1 MITTI
6 VDELLKEKE
15 ITALFDTSEGSDD
28 SDTGELT
35 MIEIGENDYYYDVRI
50 YKDEIE
56 GVLDRVLEVEEF
68 NMIME
73 SFDVF
78 HVQEMIHGYIKQNS
92 EIINLLLDDESKGY
106 SSD

>member
-1 MITTI
+1 
-6 VDELLKEKE
+6 
-15 ITALFDTSEGSDD
+15 
-28 SDTGELT
+28 

-56 GVLDRVLEVEEF
+56 GVLDRVLAVEEF

-92 EIINLLLDDESKGY
+92 EIINLLLDDESTGY

>member
-1 MITTI
+1 
-6 VDELLKEKE
+6 
-15 ITALFDTSEGSDD
+15 
-28 SDTGELT
+28 

-56 GVLDRVLEVEEF
+56 GVLDRVLAVEEF

>member
-1 MITTI
+1 M
-6 VDELLKEKE
+6 
-15 ITALFDTSEGSDD
+15 
-28 SDTGELT
+28 
-35 MIEIGENDYYYDVRI
+35 
-50 YKDEIE
+50 
-56 GVLDRVLEVEEF
+56 LDRKLAVEEF